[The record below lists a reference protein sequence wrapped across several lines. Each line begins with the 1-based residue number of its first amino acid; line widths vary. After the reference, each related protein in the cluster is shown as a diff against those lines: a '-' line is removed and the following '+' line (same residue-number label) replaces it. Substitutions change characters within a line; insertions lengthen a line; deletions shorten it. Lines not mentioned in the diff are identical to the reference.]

1 MMAADF
7 SASVDL
13 RDGWRPFLGGTRSG
27 RTSST
32 RFDGDG
38 GMIGAA
44 VVVVVVDLLFPSMT
58 CIFCCLNRRLICE
71 DLLPGTPPGF
81 LFPFCFFLEPFLEVV
96 LAAGNLTAFT
106 GTTFLVPSVVFVS
119 GSVFVLVSTLVSA
132 TASLMTLSSFSD
144 VDVDVVVI
152 MSLIS

>member
-13 RDGWRPFLGGTRSG
+13 REGWRPFLGGTRSG
-27 RTSST
+27 STSST

-44 VVVVVVDLLFPSMT
+44 VVVVVVVLLFPSMT

-81 LFPFCFFLEPFLEVV
+81 LFPFCFFLVPFLEVV
-96 LAAGNLTAFT
+96 LAGNLTVFT

-144 VDVDVVVI
+144 VVVVVI